1 MSLTLTFRS
10 SHTHHTAQYVPIK
23 AICEELTSYGFS
35 YKFGGSSPIIQP
47 WKLSEGKARKVGLLF
62 EGEKAIR
69 KFWEEQVRP
78 KLPDEFYKYVSLM
91 SDCLGSTNDYESF
104 FCLGLGLTF
113 PFLLLPFRFRVTRKY
128 SQAPQRGLHLLGGRG
143 AQDPRI

>member
-1 MSLTLTFRS
+1 M
-10 SHTHHTAQYVPIK
+10 PIK

-69 KFWEEQVRP
+69 NFWEEQVRP

-91 SDCLGSTNDYESF
+91 FNCLGSTN
-104 FCLGLGLTF
+104 G
-113 PFLLLPFRFRVTRKY
+113 
-128 SQAPQRGLHLLGGRG
+128 
-143 AQDPRI
+143 